1 MQQPLTS
8 YESDEY
14 EYEIHHPTKPLILS
28 EGNKW
33 TTRYNKRKVFY
44 RKEEAFTYLNSIRH
58 RGKVIE
64 IYYINN
70 FYKGWFNSVMNLR
83 EVTE

>member
-1 MQQPLTS
+1 MNEPLTS
-8 YESDEY
+8 YEDDYY

-33 TTRYNKRKVFY
+33 SSRFKNRLVFDT
-44 RKEEAFTYLNSIRH
+44 KDEAFTYINSIRH

-70 FYKGWFNSVMNLR
+70 FYDGWFNSVFNTR
-83 EVTE
+83 EIKE

>member
-1 MQQPLTS
+1 MNEPLTS
-8 YESDEY
+8 YEDDYY
-14 EYEIHHPTKPLILS
+14 EYEIHHPTKPLILI

-33 TTRYNKRKVFY
+33 SSRYKNRLVFET
-44 RKEEAFTYLNSIRH
+44 KDEAFTYINSIRH

-70 FYKGWFNSVMNLR
+70 FYDGWFNSVFNTR
-83 EVTE
+83 EIKE

>member
-1 MQQPLTS
+1 MNEPLTS
-8 YESDEY
+8 YEDDYY

-33 TTRYNKRKVFY
+33 SSRFKNSLVFET
-44 RKEEAFTYLNSIRH
+44 KDEAFTYINSIRH

-70 FYKGWFNSVMNLR
+70 FYDGWFNSVFNTR
-83 EVTE
+83 EIKE